1 MAVLHEIRSRVRQAV
16 APVLGALL
24 IGYFSYH
31 LVQGNHGLIAYTKLK
46 ANIAI
51 AKDRRAELQAER
63 GRIEARVRLLRP
75 DNLDPDMLEER
86 ARAMLN
92 VAHPEEIIILRDAR
106 DRLSTG
112 ALPLR

>member
-1 MAVLHEIRSRVRQAV
+1 MAILHEIRSRARQAL

-31 LVQGNHGLIAYTKLK
+31 LVQGNHGLIAYSELK
-46 ANIAI
+46 ANVAV
-51 AKDRRAELQAER
+51 AKDRRAALQAER
-63 GRIEARVRLLRP
+63 AGFEARVRLLRP

-106 DRLSTG
+106 D
-112 ALPLR
+112 